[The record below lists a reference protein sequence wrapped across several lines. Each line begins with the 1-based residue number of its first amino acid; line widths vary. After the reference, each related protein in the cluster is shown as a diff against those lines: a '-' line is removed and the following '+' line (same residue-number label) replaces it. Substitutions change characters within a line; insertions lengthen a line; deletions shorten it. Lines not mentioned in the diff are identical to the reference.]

1 MFLEICSNNHAI
13 AIGKGDAAVYFESR
27 YWVDDNNVFW
37 YSYDDICKTVKIDES
52 MANVWYDRDIPE
64 NQKCICMDS
73 NNYNNHNEKIK
84 APVKYITSETARL
97 IVQQHAA
104 YITERD
110 KNIIKAIDNLEIVD
124 HAYNIYEDAEEI
136 KEYKQLIYKSIE
148 HDDYEE
154 FFEQCYK
161 VTQTETAREVL
172 DKKGLIDKEF
182 EKAVDE
188 LRNLIIAD
196 EENKDMKIT
205 LNKENGIWSNW
216 IWLNE

>member
-1 MFLEICSNNHAI
+1 MIIEICSNNYAV

-27 YWVDDNNVFW
+27 YWIDDNNIHW
-37 YSYDDICKTVKIDES
+37 YSYDDICKAVRLNENIAKK
-52 MANVWYDRDIPE
+52 WYTYDIPE
-64 NQKCICMDS
+64 DQKCTCMDS
-73 NNYNNHNEKIK
+73 NNERNELI
-84 APVKYITSETARL
+84 PLRYVTSETARM
-97 IVQQHAA
+97 VVNQHAA
-104 YITERD
+104 YVTERD

-124 HAYNIYEDAEEI
+124 QAYNVYEDAEEI

-148 HDDYEE
+148 HDDYEQ

-172 DKKGLIDKEF
+172 NEKGLIDKEF

-205 LNKENGIWSNW
+205 LNRENCIWSNW
-216 IWLNE
+216 IWLEE

>member
-1 MFLEICSNNHAI
+1 MFLEICSNNHDVV
-13 AIGKGDAAVYFESR
+13 IGKGDAAVHFKSR
-27 YWVDDNNVFW
+27 YWIDDNNMHW
-37 YSYDDICKTVKIDES
+37 YSYDDICKAVILNENTAKK
-52 MANVWYDRDIPE
+52 WYNHDIPE
-64 NQKCICMDS
+64 DQKCTCMDS
-73 NNYNNHNEKIK
+73 NNERNELI
-84 APVKYITSETARL
+84 PLRYVTSETARM
-97 IVQQHAA
+97 VVNQHAA
-104 YITERD
+104 YVTERD
-110 KNIIKAIDNLEIVD
+110 KNIIKAMDNLEIVD

-161 VTQTETAREVL
+161 ITQTETAREVL

-196 EENKDMKIT
+196 EENKDKKIT
-205 LNKENGIWSNW
+205 LNRENGIWSNW
-216 IWLNE
+216 IWLEE

>member
-1 MFLEICSNNHAI
+1 MFLEICSNNYDVV
-13 AIGKGDAAVYFESR
+13 IGKGDAAVHFKSR
-27 YWVDDNNVFW
+27 YWIDDNNMHW
-37 YSYDDICKTVKIDES
+37 YSYDDICKAVTLNENIAKK
-52 MANVWYDRDIPE
+52 WYNHDIPE
-64 NQKCICMDS
+64 DQKCTCIDS
-73 NNYNNHNEKIK
+73 NNDTDHPLPLRY
-84 APVKYITSETARL
+84 VTSETTRM
-97 IVQQHAA
+97 VVNQHAA
-104 YITERD
+104 YVTERD

-124 HAYNIYEDAEEI
+124 QAYNVYEDAEEI

-148 HDDYEE
+148 HDDYEQ

-172 DKKGLIDKEF
+172 NEKGLIDKEF

-205 LNKENGIWSNW
+205 LNRENCIWSNW
-216 IWLNE
+216 IWSEE